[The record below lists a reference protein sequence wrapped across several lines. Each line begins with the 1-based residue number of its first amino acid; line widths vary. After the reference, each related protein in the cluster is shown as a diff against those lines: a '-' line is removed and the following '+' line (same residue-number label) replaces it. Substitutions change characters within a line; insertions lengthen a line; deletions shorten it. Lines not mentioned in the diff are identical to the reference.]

1 MTPKALQFSDQYY
14 SQLIDIFLATM
25 SLFPMM
31 LSFMLR
37 SRPQTPESSANPRQR
52 YGEDYPG
59 RRYSATPSHSV
70 VFLEDSQPM
79 YACSR
84 GGKPLQL
91 LINLT
96 LLTASLVLIGTG
108 AGLMGFYRIHMLE
121 VVTIEFLIVPL
132 VLVVGGIY
140 TLITALFGFYATF
153 R

>member
-1 MTPKALQFSDQYY
+1 
-14 SQLIDIFLATM
+14 
-25 SLFPMM
+25 
-31 LSFMLR
+31 
-37 SRPQTPESSANPRQR
+37 
-52 YGEDYPG
+52 
-59 RRYSATPSHSV
+59 
-70 VFLEDSQPM
+70 M

-84 GGKPLQL
+84 GSKPLQL
-91 LINLT
+91 LVNLT